1 MLNFYDFE
9 VFAHDW
15 LMVVINPIEKTKTV
29 LVNDRDGLS
38 RLYDERKDQ
47 IFVGY
52 NNCHYDQYIF
62 KGILLGLD
70 TKWIMTRSSLKTDL
84 VGQSRANSRR
94 FP

>member
-15 LMVVINPIEKTKTV
+15 LVVVINPIEKTKTV

-38 RLYDERKDQ
+38 RLYNERKDQ

-52 NNCHYDQYIF
+52 NNC
-62 KGILLGLD
+62 
-70 TKWIMTRSSLKTDL
+70 R
-84 VGQSRANSRR
+84 
-94 FP
+94 

>member
-9 VFAHDW
+9 VFSHDW
-15 LMVVINPIEKTKTV
+15 LVVVINPIEKTKTV

-38 RLYDERKDQ
+38 RLYEERKDQ

-70 TKWIMTRSSLKTDL
+70 
-84 VGQSRANSRR
+84 A
-94 FP
+94 